1 MYAARLAVALRER
14 TDARL
19 FGMGGPRMAEAG
31 VELIVDYHEVAVVG
45 IAEVLH
51 KIPTVVRVQN
61 RLASEAAK
69 RGASLAILVDSPGTH
84 LGVARRLKKHGIPV
98 GYFIGP
104 QVWAWRAGRVR
115 VVKRLVKR
123 MVVIFPFEEKIYR
136 DAGVPVDFV
145 GHPLVDVVRPTM
157 DRSEFAARYGLVA
170 ARPIVTLLPGS
181 RHNEIAKIYPV
192 VLEACQR
199 LKQGGGAAAGVQ
211 FVHAVAPNLKAEVFA
226 PDSYPDV
233 AVCGERQNLSSGARA
248 PVGSTGDIS
257 ELKLRP
263 PRKREFA
270 GGLQRPHGDLLKV
283 KRVEGA
289 TYDALAA
296 ADCAI
301 VASGTAT
308 VEAALLGAPMVV
320 VYRVNRITA
329 AILRRMIRTPFIGMV
344 NLIAGTRVVPELIQ
358 DSFTP
363 EAVEREV
370 RRLLESETARAEVKA
385 GLAEVRA
392 KMGPGGAI
400 ERAADVFARML

>member
-1 MYAARLAVALRER
+1 MNPPKILISAGEASSDMYAARLAAALRER
-14 TDARL
+14 TGAQL

-31 VELIVDYHEVAVVG
+31 VEVISDYHEVAVVG

-51 KIPTVVRVQN
+51 KIPAVVRVQN
-61 RLASEAAK
+61 RLAREAAR

-115 VVKRLVKR
+115 VVKRLVQE

-136 DAGVPVDFV
+136 DVGVPVEFV
-145 GHPLVDVVRPTM
+145 GHPLVDVVRPMMT
-157 DRSEFAARYGLVA
+157 RAEFAARYGLDA

-181 RHNEIAKIYPV
+181 RRGEIARNYPV
-192 VLEACQR
+192 VLEACLR
-199 LKQGGGAAAGVQ
+199 LKNGGGAAGWAQ
-211 FVHAVAPNLKAEVFA
+211 FVHAVAPNLRAEVFA
-226 PDSYPDV
+226 PYSRP
-233 AVCGERQNLSSGARA
+233 GL
-248 PVGSTGDIS
+248 
-257 ELKLRP
+257 EL
-263 PRKREFA
+263 
-270 GGLQRPHGDLLKV
+270 

-289 TYDALAA
+289 TYDALTA

-308 VEAALLGAPMVV
+308 VEAALLGTPMVV
-320 VYRVNRITA
+320 VYRVSRITA
-329 AILRRMIRTPFIGMV
+329 AILKSMIRTPFIGMV
-344 NLIAGTRVVPELIQ
+344 NLIAGRRVVPELIQ
-358 DSFTP
+358 DAFTP
-363 EAVEREV
+363 EAVESEV
-370 RRLLESETARAEVKA
+370 RKLLESEAARAEAKA

-392 KMGPGGAI
+392 RMGPGGAI